1 MLQQSQSCSHDPVP
15 CPNECS
21 VGTVERCCLEQH
33 LQNECLLQ
41 EADCDFSHAGCT
53 TRLRRR
59 DVEKHAKENIQEH
72 LRLLSI
78 KFGEACV
85 RLEQKEK
92 QLDQVQ
98 AELRERDK
106 QMEQQSQQIMR
117 IEKNMTE
124 VLARLKAQDQEMCE
138 MKLMME
144 EHNHLIARFRERN
157 VEVNECEESVH
168 MEGFEPEPQVP
179 WPLMQHL
186 GKSDAVTIPE
196 KTEASGSLAK
206 VTRTFPP
213 PLTEFKFYMPKLS
226 SFSLSTSSVSR
237 SPAKQGYNPQQKSP
251 VFYTSREGYMMQVQA
266 YDNTSSGRGVS
277 VYVYI
282 CRGEYDDTLEWPL
295 SASITVTLVNTNRTQ
310 QLHSKT
316 LTGKWNRVTKPGMM
330 GEHTA
335 LHPFATS
342 KEVNDCLRDN
352 CLHFEVTC
360 VDCYPTQ

>member
-1 MLQQSQSCSHDPVP
+1 
-15 CPNECS
+15 
-21 VGTVERCCLEQH
+21 
-33 LQNECLLQ
+33 
-41 EADCDFSHAGCT
+41 
-53 TRLRRR
+53 
-59 DVEKHAKENIQEH
+59 VEKHAKENIQEH

-92 QLDQVQ
+92 ELDQVQ

-106 QMEQQSQQIMR
+106 QMEQQSQQVMR
-117 IEKNMTE
+117 IEKHMTE
-124 VLARLKAQDQEMCE
+124 VLARLEAQDQEMCE
-138 MKLMME
+138 MKSTME
-144 EHNHLIARFRERN
+144 QHNHCIACFRECN
-157 VEVNECEESVH
+157 VNECEESVY

-179 WPLMQHL
+179 WPLTQHL

-206 VTRTFPP
+206 VARTFPP
-213 PLTEFKFYMPKLS
+213 PLTEFKFYISKLS
-226 SFSLSTSSVSR
+226 SFSLSTSSVSK

-251 VFYTSREGYMMQVQA
+251 VFYTSREGYMMQVHI
-266 YDNTSSGRGVS
+266 YDNMSSGRGVS

-282 CRGEYDDTLEWPL
+282 CRGEYDGTLEWPL
-295 SASITVTLVNTNRTQ
+295 SASITVALVNANRTQ
-310 QLHSKT
+310 QLLSKT

-342 KEVNDCLRDN
+342 KEVDDCLRDN
-352 CLHFEVTC
+352 CLHFEVTSAH
-360 VDCYPTQ
+360 CYPS